1 MLNDGNFDPSKLLNT
16 GAALCIQNHAK
27 QRYFNLSRYIMDL
40 RRLVDAKRDFDMDS
54 NTWTQAM
61 TQMGALN
68 QEFKQPVVQQPQPD
82 IKNLII
88 DAIREV
94 IKPEALKQL

>member
-1 MLNDGNFDPSKLLNT
+1 MLNDGNFNPSKLLNT

-40 RRLVDAKRDFDMDS
+40 RRLVDAKRDFEMDS
-54 NTWTQAM
+54 NTWQQAM
-61 TQMGALN
+61 SQFGNLK
-68 QEFKQPVVQQPQPD
+68 QELVQPVVQQPQPD
-82 IKNLII
+82 LSTLVK

-94 IKPEALKQL
+94 VKPEALR

>member
-1 MLNDGNFDPSKLLNT
+1 MLNDGNFDPNKLLNT

-40 RRLVDAKRDFDMDS
+40 RRLVDAKRDFEMDS
-54 NTWTQAM
+54 NTWQQAM
-61 TQMGALN
+61 SQFGNLK
-68 QEFKQPVVQQPQPD
+68 QELVQPVVQQPQPD
-82 IKNLII
+82 LSTLVK

-94 IKPEALKQL
+94 VKPEALR